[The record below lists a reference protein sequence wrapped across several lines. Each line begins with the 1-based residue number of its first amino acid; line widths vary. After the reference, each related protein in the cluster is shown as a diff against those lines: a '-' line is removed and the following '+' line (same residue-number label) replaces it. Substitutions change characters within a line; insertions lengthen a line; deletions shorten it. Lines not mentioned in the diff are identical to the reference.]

1 MRLPQSVEIVEV
13 GLRDGLQSEAQM
25 IPVDV
30 KLQYIDW
37 LIDAGVKRIQ
47 VTAFVNP
54 QRVPQ
59 MADADELCSRL
70 PQNAEVEFSGL
81 VLNTKGLE
89 RLYQARLRAVDL
101 GVSASD
107 THSIK
112 NTGQA
117 VAEKLVEAHQM
128 IGRARELGL
137 KVRAG
142 VQCAFGCVY
151 EGAIPQQKVVEIAR
165 QYLDAGIDELALAD
179 STGMAN
185 PLQIKRMLEAV
196 LPLAGD
202 VPVVL
207 HLHDTRGLGLA
218 NVMAALEIG
227 VRQFDTAFGGLG
239 GCPFIAGAAG
249 NIATEDTL
257 YLLESLE
264 IATGVDRVRVARVAQ
279 DLAARLGRELAG
291 KLYKLN

>member
-89 RLYQARLRAVDL
+89 RLHQARLRAVDL

-279 DLAARLGRELAG
+279 DLVARLGRELSG

>member
-1 MRLPQSVEIVEV
+1 
-13 GLRDGLQSEAQM
+13 
-25 IPVDV
+25 
-30 KLQYIDW
+30 
-37 LIDAGVKRIQ
+37 
-47 VTAFVNP
+47 
-54 QRVPQ
+54 
-59 MADADELCSRL
+59 
-70 PQNAEVEFSGL
+70 
-81 VLNTKGLE
+81 
-89 RLYQARLRAVDL
+89 
-101 GVSASD
+101 
-107 THSIK
+107 
-112 NTGQA
+112 
-117 VAEKLVEAHQM
+117 
-128 IGRARELGL
+128 
-137 KVRAG
+137 
-142 VQCAFGCVY
+142 
-151 EGAIPQQKVVEIAR
+151 VEIAR

-279 DLAARLGRELAG
+279 DLVARLGRELSG